1 MIEIPCQLRVD
12 RDQFDVL
19 TSVCTAQLMQIK
31 ALRHIGIRIGK
42 P

>member
-19 TSVCTAQLMQIK
+19 TSVCAAQLMQIK
-31 ALRHIGIRIGK
+31 ARRHDGISIRK